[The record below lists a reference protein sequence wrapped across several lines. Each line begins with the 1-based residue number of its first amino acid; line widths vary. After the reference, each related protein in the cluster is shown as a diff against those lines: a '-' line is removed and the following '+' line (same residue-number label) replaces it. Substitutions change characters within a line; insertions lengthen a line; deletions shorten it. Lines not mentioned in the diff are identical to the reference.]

1 MTDVT
6 NYDNDYTRNSIRN
19 VLLPYMGEHINKNV
33 VQNIAFM
40 AQEVRA
46 VENFVDKEAD
56 KLYKSCATQDG
67 AGIRLSVEQLGQ
79 ADEVLGKRV
88 IYKALVKLAGKAKDI
103 YSVNVYDVYKLI
115 NLQTGRKV
123 DSVYGIKAV
132 REYEYIV
139 LERKNRAENTFSD
152 TASKG
157 YRADTEPTA
166 GAGLAEVHRIDITK
180 CSKDSEVIVDID
192 KTVYIPEYDKMYS
205 ASIKMSVYD
214 INDNDEELA
223 ENASN
228 GKICVNKLNN
238 SYTKYFDYDKLNKL
252 LDIRFKN
259 VEDRIVVSE
268 SGNTKKLKK
277 ELTDRKIPASHRD
290 EILLVCDNNR
300 VLWACGVRRCEDCR
314 VTGSTKNVFKIQLI
328 LKERN

>member
-1 MTDVT
+1 M
-6 NYDNDYTRNSIRN
+6 
-19 VLLPYMGEHINKNV
+19 
-33 VQNIAFM
+33 
-40 AQEVRA
+40 
-46 VENFVDKEAD
+46 
-56 KLYKSCATQDG
+56 
-67 AGIRLSVEQLGQ
+67 
-79 ADEVLGKRV
+79 
-88 IYKALVKLAGKAKDI
+88 
-103 YSVNVYDVYKLI
+103 
-115 NLQTGRKV
+115 
-123 DSVYGIKAV
+123 
-132 REYEYIV
+132 
-139 LERKNRAENTFSD
+139 
-152 TASKG
+152 
-157 YRADTEPTA
+157 
-166 GAGLAEVHRIDITK
+166 
-180 CSKDSEVIVDID
+180 
-192 KTVYIPEYDKMYS
+192 
-205 ASIKMSVYD
+205 
-214 INDNDEELA
+214 A
-223 ENASN
+223 ENASI